1 MGLAN
6 EINGRD
12 GKVEVPGLGAVAGL
26 IQRWTLERHAEDGP
40 AGPVWTLR
48 ASFSYQNDILLKNKT
63 IKKRIELA
71 FDSKITYLA
80 EALDGQ
86 EFEMIGNSLSIKGVR
101 VWAK

>member
-6 EINGRD
+6 EIRGRD
-12 GKVEVPGLGAVAGL
+12 GNIAVPGLGAVAAL

-48 ASFSYQNDILLKNKT
+48 ASFSYQNDVLLKSPAM
-63 IKKRIELA
+63 KKRFELA
-71 FDSKITYLA
+71 FDSKTTFLA
-80 EALDGQ
+80 EALDGV
-86 EFEMIGNSLSIKGVR
+86 EWELTSNSLILKGVR